1 MLKKHVKYQGFD
13 GEIIEEDL
21 YFNLTRM
28 DTIELSA
35 RYESKDLAAYMDE
48 IVKNK
53 DIVSLYRVLKD
64 IVLLAYGVKS
74 EDGKRFI
81 KNETVKNDFEESLA
95 FAQLIEDLHETESA
109 LSEFVT
115 GITSQ
120 IRGMDLNAAAQSQ

>member
-28 DTIELSA
+28 DAIELSA

-81 KNETVKNDFEESLA
+81 KNDSVRKEFEESLA

-120 IRGMDLNAAAQSQ
+120 IRGMDLNAAAQA

>member
-13 GEIIEEDL
+13 GEIIEEVL

-28 DTIELSA
+28 DAIELSA
-35 RYESKDLAAYMDE
+35 LYESKDLAAYMDE
-48 IVKNK
+48 IVKK
-53 DIVSLYRVLKD
+53 EDIASLYRVLKD

-81 KNETVKNDFEESLA
+81 KNDVVQKEFEESLA
-95 FAQLIEDLHETESA
+95 FAQLIEDIHETDSA

-120 IRGMDLNAAAQSQ
+120 IRRMDLSAAAQA

>member
-28 DTIELSA
+28 DAIELSA

-81 KNETVKNDFEESLA
+81 KNETVKKEFEESLA
-95 FAQLIEDLHETESA
+95 FAQLIEDFHETESA

-120 IRGMDLNAAAQSQ
+120 IRGMDLNAAAQA

>member
-28 DTIELSA
+28 DAIELSA

-95 FAQLIEDLHETESA
+95 FAQLIEDFHETESA

-120 IRGMDLNAAAQSQ
+120 IRGMDLNSAAQS

>member
-28 DTIELSA
+28 DAIELSA
-35 RYESKDLAAYMDE
+35 LYESKDLAAYMDE
-48 IVKNK
+48 IVKKK
-53 DIVSLYRVLKD
+53 DITSLYRVLKD

-81 KNETVKNDFEESLA
+81 KNEVVKKEFEESLA
-95 FAQLIEDLHETESA
+95 FAQLIEDLHETDSA

-120 IRGMDLNAAAQSQ
+120 IRGMDLSAAAQA

>member
-28 DTIELSA
+28 DAIELSA

-48 IVKNK
+48 IVNKK

-81 KNETVKNDFEESLA
+81 KNGTVKKEFEESLA

-120 IRGMDLNAAAQSQ
+120 IRGMDLNSAVQA

>member
-28 DTIELSA
+28 DAIELSA

-120 IRGMDLNAAAQSQ
+120 IRGMDLNSAAQA

>member
-28 DTIELSA
+28 DAIELSA
-35 RYESKDLAAYMDE
+35 RYESKDLADYMDE

-120 IRGMDLNAAAQSQ
+120 IRGMDLNSAAQA

>member
-28 DTIELSA
+28 DAIELSA

-48 IVKNK
+48 IVKKK

-81 KNETVKNDFEESLA
+81 KNDSVRKEFEESLA
-95 FAQLIEDLHETESA
+95 FAQLIENLHETESA

-120 IRGMDLNAAAQSQ
+120 IRGMDLNAAAQA

>member
-28 DTIELSA
+28 DAIELSA

-95 FAQLIEDLHETESA
+95 FAQLIEDFHETESA

-120 IRGMDLNAAAQSQ
+120 IRGMDLNAAAQA

>member
-28 DTIELSA
+28 DAIELSA

-120 IRGMDLNAAAQSQ
+120 IRGMALNAAAQA

>member
-28 DTIELSA
+28 DAIELSSL
-35 RYESKDLAAYMDE
+35 YESKDLAAYMDE

-53 DIVSLYRVLKD
+53 DIASLYRVLKD

-81 KNETVKNDFEESLA
+81 KNDVVKKEFEESLA
-95 FAQLIEDLHETESA
+95 FAQLIEDLHETDSA

-120 IRGMDLNAAAQSQ
+120 IRGMDLSAAAQA

>member
-1 MLKKHVKYQGFD
+1 MLKKHVKYPGFD
-13 GEIIEEDL
+13 GEIIGEDL

-28 DTIELSA
+28 DAIELSA

-48 IVKNK
+48 IVKKK

-81 KNETVKNDFEESLA
+81 KDDSVRKEFGESLA

-120 IRGMDLNAAAQSQ
+120 IRGMDLNAAAQA

>member
-28 DTIELSA
+28 DAIELSA
-35 RYESKDLAAYMDE
+35 LYESKDLAPYIDE
-48 IVKNK
+48 IVKNE
-53 DIVSLYRVLKD
+53 DIASLYRVLKD

-81 KNETVKNDFEESLA
+81 KNEVVKKEFEESLA
-95 FAQLIEDLHETESA
+95 FAQLIEDLHETDSA

-120 IRGMDLNAAAQSQ
+120 IRGMDLSAAAQA

>member
-28 DTIELSA
+28 DAIELSA

-48 IVKNK
+48 IVKK
-53 DIVSLYRVLKD
+53 EDIASLYRVLKD

-81 KNETVKNDFEESLA
+81 KNETVKKEFEESLA

-120 IRGMDLNAAAQSQ
+120 IRGMDLNSAAQA

>member
-28 DTIELSA
+28 DAIELSA

-48 IVKNK
+48 IVNKK

-81 KNETVKNDFEESLA
+81 KNETVKKEFEESLA
-95 FAQLIEDLHETESA
+95 FAQLIENLHETESA

-120 IRGMDLNAAAQSQ
+120 IRGMDLNAAAQA

>member
-28 DTIELSA
+28 DAIELSA

-95 FAQLIEDLHETESA
+95 FAQLIEDFHETESA

-120 IRGMDLNAAAQSQ
+120 IRGMDLNAAAQS

>member
-28 DTIELSA
+28 DAIELSA

-48 IVKNK
+48 IVNKK

-120 IRGMDLNAAAQSQ
+120 IRGMDLNSAAQS

>member
-1 MLKKHVKYQGFD
+1 MLKKHVKYTGFD

-28 DTIELSA
+28 DAIELSS
-35 RYESKDLAAYMDE
+35 RYESKDLADYMDE

-81 KNETVKNDFEESLA
+81 KNSSVRKEFEESLA
-95 FAQLIEDLHETESA
+95 FAQLIEDLHETESS

-120 IRGMDLNAAAQSQ
+120 IRGMDLNAATQS

>member
-13 GEIIEEDL
+13 GEIIGEDL

-28 DTIELSA
+28 DAIELSA
-35 RYESKDLAAYMDE
+35 LYESKDLAAYMDE

-53 DIVSLYRVLKD
+53 DIASLYRVLKD

-81 KNETVKNDFEESLA
+81 KNDVVKKEFEESLA
-95 FAQLIEDLHETESA
+95 FAQLIEDLHETDSA

-120 IRGMDLNAAAQSQ
+120 IRGMDLSAAAQA

>member
-28 DTIELSA
+28 DAIELSA

-48 IVKNK
+48 IVKKK

-81 KNETVKNDFEESLA
+81 KNDSVRKEFEESLA

-120 IRGMDLNAAAQSQ
+120 IRGMDLNAAAQA

>member
-28 DTIELSA
+28 DAIELSA

-48 IVKNK
+48 IVKK
-53 DIVSLYRVLKD
+53 EDVASLYRVLKD

-81 KNETVKNDFEESLA
+81 KNDVVKKEFEESLA

-120 IRGMDLNAAAQSQ
+120 IRGMDLSAAAQA

>member
-28 DTIELSA
+28 DAIELSA
-35 RYESKDLAAYMDE
+35 LYESKDLAAYMDE

-53 DIVSLYRVLKD
+53 DIASLYRVLKD

-74 EDGKRFI
+74 EDGNRFI
-81 KNETVKNDFEESLA
+81 KNDVVKKEFEESLA
-95 FAQLIEDLHETESA
+95 FAQLIEDLHETDSA

-120 IRGMDLNAAAQSQ
+120 IRGMDLSAAAQA

>member
-28 DTIELSA
+28 DAIELSA

-48 IVKNK
+48 IVNKK

-81 KNETVKNDFEESLA
+81 KNETVKKEFEESLT

-120 IRGMDLNAAAQSQ
+120 IRGMDLNAAAQA

>member
-28 DTIELSA
+28 DAIELSA

-48 IVKNK
+48 IVNKK

-81 KNETVKNDFEESLA
+81 KNETVKKEFEESLA

-120 IRGMDLNAAAQSQ
+120 IRGMDLNAAAQA